1 MDTDAIFT
9 QDAYQGQTFTDLIG
23 EESVFDRIEFEEC
36 HFVGCRFRAS
46 SFQGCAFVNC
56 TFERCDLGLLKAP
69 SSRFTEAQFT
79 DCKLIGVDWT
89 DASSLTA
96 LTTSMGFL
104 RCILSYSSF
113 ADLDVKGMRV
123 IECEAHEVDFTKA
136 RLQRAVFTKT
146 DLTGARFIESDLR
159 EADFVGA
166 RNYVIDPTRNKL
178 KKARFALPEAI
189 GLLASFGVAIQPY
202 E

>member
-1 MDTDAIFT
+1 MVANDVFT
-9 QDAYQGQTFTDLIG
+9 EVAYQGQTFTDLVA
-23 EESVFDRIEFEEC
+23 EQSVFERIEFEEC
-36 HFVGCRFRAS
+36 HFVGCRLSGSA
-46 SFQGCAFVNC
+46 FQGCAFVNC
-56 TFERCDLGLLKAP
+56 TFTLCDLGLLKAP
-69 SSRFTEAQFT
+69 SSRFAEAQFT

-113 ADLDVKGMRV
+113 ANLDVKGMRV
-123 IECEAHEVDFTKA
+123 IECEAHEVDFTNA

-146 DLTGARFIESDLR
+146 DLTGARFVESDLR

-166 RNYVIDPTRNKL
+166 RNYVIDPTRNKV
-178 KKARFALPEAI
+178 KKARFALPEAV
-189 GLLASFGVAIQPY
+189 GLLVSFGVVVQPY